1 MVQPKA
7 PSNPGRRKF
16 LISVTSVV
24 GAGAVAGALVPFVGS
39 WNPSA
44 RAEAAGAPVK
54 ADLSKLL
61 PGEMMIVEWRGV
73 PVYVVKHTQESM
85 AVLNKNLSRL
95 SDPDS
100 VEDQQPAYAR
110 NELRSRKKGISIIT
124 AVCTHLACAP
134 KFYPQL
140 GITDFDSD
148 WQGGFFCPCH
158 GSKFDLAG
166 RVYAGVPAP
175 TNLPIPPHYFKT
187 ENILII
193 GEDEGTV

>member
-1 MVQPKA
+1 
-7 PSNPGRRKF
+7 
-16 LISVTSVV
+16 
-24 GAGAVAGALVPFVGS
+24 
-39 WNPSA
+39 
-44 RAEAAGAPVK
+44 
-54 ADLSKLL
+54 
-61 PGEMMIVEWRGV
+61 MMIVEWRGV

-100 VEDQQPAYAR
+100 VEDQQPDYAR

-140 GITDFDSD
+140 GTTDFDSD

-187 ENILII
+187 EDILII